1 MTLPSSSHTRYSRLE
16 SRWLAEIVRRHEEAS
31 GPLEDSAALS
41 EAQQAPAGLEDRILT
56 RARFLAEREGWAQA
70 PRQWLARARLASAL
84 AALLALVAGG
94 GMAWGV
100 LGDGSRSVNIVW
112 ALAGLL
118 GVHVFSL
125 MLWLVAMAAGPAAAP
140 AGGLLGRAWLRLL
153 GWLDRRPEATAP
165 LAALTG
171 LSGGGALARW
181 GLGMLTHALWALA
194 LAAAALALLA
204 LLATR
209 RYGFAWETTILPA
222 DVFVAFVD
230 LLGRLPAALGFS
242 VPDAATVVASGE
254 AAGAGE
260 AGRRAWSSWLLG
272 CLLVYGLLPR
282 LLLLAA
288 CAGLWA
294 RARARLRLD
303 LSLPGYARL
312 RTRLLPE
319 AERLGVRDPA
329 PAAAGRSGGRPHPL
343 QGEHALAVAIELG
356 EDLAWPLPGW
366 AQRDTA
372 RVDGREQRRA
382 CLRRCEQHPP
392 SRLLAVVD
400 ARVTPDRGSLVLLAE
415 LSARAVE
422 TRVWVREEGADAL
435 RPSRRSAW
443 EAALAEQGFDRA
455 ALCPD
460 GESALAWLE
469 GEANGG

>member
-1 MTLPSSSHTRYSRLE
+1 MTPPSPSRTIPPPLE

-41 EAQQAPAGLEDRILT
+41 EARQAPAGLEARIQA
-56 RARFLAEREGWAQA
+56 RAKILAEREGWASA
-70 PRQWLARARLASAL
+70 PRQWLARARLASGL
-84 AALLALVAGG
+84 AALLALLAGS

-118 GVHVFSL
+118 GVHMLSL
-125 MLWLVAMAAGPAAAP
+125 ALWLVAMAVPVAAP
-140 AGGLLGRAWLRLL
+140 AGGLLGRAWLHLI
-153 GWLDRRPEATAP
+153 GWLERRPAAGAQ

-171 LSGGGALARW
+171 LSGGGSLVRW

-222 DVFVAFVD
+222 DAFVTFVD
-230 LLGRLPAALGFS
+230 LLGRLPAALGFN

-254 AAGAGE
+254 AAGSGE

-282 LLLLAA
+282 LLLLAV

-303 LSLPGYARL
+303 LNLPGYARL

-329 PAAAGRSGGRPHPL
+329 PALAGRAGVRSHPL
-343 QGEHALAVAIELG
+343 QGEHALAVGIELG
-356 EDLAWPLPGW
+356 EDLAWPPSGW
-366 AQRDTA
+366 PQLEAERI
-372 RVDGREQRRA
+372 DGREQRRA
-382 CLRRCEQHPP
+382 CLQRCRQHPP

-400 ARVTPDRGSLVLLAE
+400 ARLTPDRGSLALLAE
-415 LSARAVE
+415 LSALAVE
-422 TRVWVREEGADAL
+422 TRIWMREEGADAV

-443 EAALAEQGFDRA
+443 EAALAEHGFDRNVLSA
-455 ALCPD
+455 N
-460 GESALAWLE
+460 GEAALAWLK
-469 GEANGG
+469 GEVHD

>member
-1 MTLPSSSHTRYSRLE
+1 MTLPSPSRTTPSPLE

-41 EAQQAPAGLEDRILT
+41 KAQQAPAGLEVRILT
-56 RARFLAEREGWAQA
+56 RAQVLAEREGWAQA
-70 PRQWLARARLASAL
+70 PRQWLARARFAGGL
-84 AALLALVAGG
+84 AALLALLAGG

-118 GVHVFSL
+118 GVHMLSL
-125 MLWLVAMAAGPAAAP
+125 ALWLVAMAAGQAAAP

-153 GWLDRRPEATAP
+153 GLLDRRPEATAQ

-171 LSGGGALARW
+171 LSGGGVLIRW

-222 DVFVAFVD
+222 DAFVAFVD

-242 VPDAATVVASGE
+242 VPDAATVVASGD
-254 AAGAGE
+254 AASAGE
-260 AGRRAWSSWLLG
+260 AGRRTWSSWLLG

-282 LLLLAA
+282 LLLFAL

-312 RTRLLPE
+312 RARLLPE

-329 PAAAGRSGGRPHPL
+329 PALAGRTGARPHPL
-343 QGEHALAVAIELG
+343 RGERALAIAIELG
-356 EDLAWPLPGW
+356 EDLSWPPAGW
-366 AQRDTA
+366 EPLDTA

-382 CLRRCEQHPP
+382 SLQRCEQHPP

-400 ARVTPDRGSLVLLAE
+400 ARLTPDRGSLALLAE
-415 LSARAVE
+415 LSALAVE

-443 EAALAEQGFDRA
+443 EAALAEQGFDPA
-455 ALCPD
+455 GLCPD
-460 GESALAWLE
+460 GEAALVWLE
-469 GEANGG
+469 GGASA